1 MNGLLIVNKEKNYT
15 SHDVVGELR
24 RIFHIKQIG
33 HLGTLDPLA
42 TGVLV
47 VCLGEATKLVPY
59 LENMDKEYIAEI
71 TLGISS
77 DTYDITGTIVDEKKV
92 PQYSENKIDEVL
104 QQFLGEMV
112 QTPPMYS
119 AIKVKGKK
127 LYQYARQNQDIE
139 VPKRNIKISNIK
151 RLTPLRYEMN
161 LAKFTYQV
169 TVSKGTY
176 VRSLCY
182 DIGKNLG
189 IPSLMSELTRI
200 RSGQFSL
207 AQAVTLD
214 EIKDGKYQLI
224 SMLDAIGELPSVEKE
239 FFIQKAK
246 NGMKI
251 SLRDVQEEFNT
262 LPQKLVI
269 KQQDKLIAIYVY
281 DEEKNA
287 IGRDAYGINRF

>member
-281 DEEKNA
+281 DEEKKCYRA
-287 IGRDAYGINRF
+287 GRVWN